1 MGVIPGVWFDP
12 EDPVEEIRSFFH
24 VKGLREGDSCYY
36 DIVLRG
42 TIKECI
48 GLFLSE
54 PGGQGDASGHKNKHG
69 AWGIDGV
76 KNIPLHKHRPDFV
89 EQNGIHVLR

>member
-1 MGVIPGVWFDP
+1 LVFPEDRVALIVGGILGVWFDP

-24 VKGLREGDSCYY
+24 VKGLRERGSCYY
-36 DIVLRG
+36 DIVLCG

-54 PGGQGDASGHKNKHG
+54 PGGKGDASGHKDKHG
-69 AWGIDGV
+69 AGGMDG
-76 KNIPLHKHRPDFV
+76 
-89 EQNGIHVLR
+89 